1 MSGKSKRHSQ
11 NMSLQKAVSAA
22 IVIFIWAFCTT
33 FSPEFEVLE
42 RLWKE
47 IQNVRDSVNAGALT
61 IPQLRKAIHDEY
73 GLEVV

>member
-1 MSGKSKRHSQ
+1 MSSKSKKRTPD
-11 NMSLQKAVSAA
+11 MSLQKAVSAA

-47 IQNVRDSVNAGALT
+47 VQSVRDSVNAGALT

-73 GLEVV
+73 GLEVA